1 MQSAGWSWNIDGL
14 FDFVKNSPF
23 CNGAPITAYC
33 GFTHPGDLT
42 LSYVFDQSGRI
53 QIDWGQS
60 FASGQVVLRVNGV
73 EIDRTNT
80 IDRKTT
86 EFDVSSGDVFEI
98 AEVNLSVMVM
108 YDIIFTADENVAT
121 TTTAMPTMNPTT
133 TTAMPSMNP
142 TLSPTQQ
149 PTMAPSL
156 SPTQEPTKEPTVF
169 PTEHPTIE
177 PTMKSTTT
185 TTSSVFTTESA
196 SPSKAPSINPSQN

>member
-108 YDIIFTADENVAT
+108 YDIIFTSDGSVLS
-121 TTTAMPTMNPTT
+121 TTARPTMV
-133 TTAMPSMNP
+133 
-142 TLSPTQQ
+142 
-149 PTMAPSL
+149 PSL
-156 SPTQEPTKEPTVF
+156 SPTKEPTMEPTPL
-169 PTEHPTIE
+169 PTEQPTVE
-177 PTMKSTTT
+177 PTMSTTST
-185 TTSSVFTTESA
+185 TMSPSMHPTDAPTLKPTFEPSMEPTA
-196 SPSKAPSINPSQN
+196 SPSPSPSVEP